1 MNSKTKKEVQIIN
14 PTKGIYS
21 DRLKRVAA
29 YCRVSTDSADQINSF
44 LAQVKYYNDFI
55 KQSGDMTLVDIYA
68 DEGITG
74 TCVNKRDEFQRMM
87 KDSKAGKIDR
97 IYVKSVSRFA
107 RNSLECIENI
117 RLLKSYGTTVLFE
130 NDGIDTSTMNS
141 EMILYIKSAFA
152 QSEALAGSKRVSTAV
167 RMKMANGEFSIT
179 TAPYGYMVE
188 NNNFVPVPELKPA
201 IERIFK
207 TYLSG
212 KGMGIIAE
220 ELNSERYMDREWNL
234 SAVKY
239 ILSNEKYV
247 GDSLLQKTY
256 TPQMFPLKNRPNNGE
271 VDKYYVSNTHEP
283 LIDRDLFNA
292 VQEKLKQNKLDRSS
306 YEANRIT
313 NFTQKIRCG
322 NCGCAF
328 KRKIQSGEA
337 YWVCSSNGIAGR
349 HCKTQNVKEDDLR
362 ESFVRLFNRLKLY
375 ESEIVDSALN
385 KLVSL
390 KSKISSQIAAISDI
404 DVEIAAICEKNCM
417 LAKLKVRNIVD
428 DVSYMEQ
435 TSALQKRLT
444 ELRSRRIKLL
454 NEDEDEKSIERF
466 RTLKN
471 ELDEYDGYMLLF
483 DKDVFESMVQNIFV
497 SDDDC
502 VTYEL
507 KCGLKLKE
515 RI

>member
-1 MNSKTKKEVQIIN
+1 MNSKAKKEVQIIN
-14 PTKGIYS
+14 PTKGLYS

-29 YCRVSTDSADQINSF
+29 YCRVSTDSEDQVNSF

-55 KQSGDMTLVDIYA
+55 KHSKDMILVDIYA

-74 TCVNKRDEFQRMM
+74 TCVNKRDEFQRML
-87 KDSKAGKIDR
+87 KDSRSGKIDR

-130 NDGIDTSTMNS
+130 NDGIDTGTMNS

-179 TAPYGYMVE
+179 TVPYGYTVE
-188 NNNFVPVPELKPA
+188 NNVLIPIPELKPA

-207 TYLSG
+207 DYLSG
-212 KGMGIIAE
+212 KGMGKIAE
-220 ELNSERYMDREWNL
+220 NLTNERFMNRDWKI
-234 SAVKY
+234 SAVRY
-239 ILSNEKYV
+239 ILSNEKYI

-256 TPQMFPLKNRPNNGE
+256 TPQILPLKNRPNNGE
-271 VDKYYVSNTHEP
+271 VDKYYISNTHEP
-283 LIDRDLFNA
+283 IITRELFNA
-292 VQEKLKQNKLDRSS
+292 VQDKLNRNNLARKN
-306 YEANRIT
+306 YEADKIND
-313 NFTQKIRCG
+313 FTQKVRC
-322 NCGCAF
+322 NDCGCAF
-328 KRKIQSGEA
+328 KRKIQSGEV

-349 HCKTQNVKEDDLR
+349 HCKTRNVKERDLR
-362 ESFVRLFNRLKLY
+362 KSFVNLFNSLKQY
-375 ESEIVDSALN
+375 ESEIIDYALN
-385 KLVSL
+385 QLVSL
-390 KSKISSQIAAISDI
+390 KAKISSQNMAIADI

-417 LAKLKVRNIVD
+417 LAKLKARNIID

-444 ELRSRRIKLL
+444 ELRNRRTKIL
-454 NEDEDEKSIERF
+454 NEDEDEKCIEEF
-466 RTLKN
+466 RNLKS
-471 ELDEYDGYMLLF
+471 ELSAVDGYLLMFNEEVF
-483 DKDVFESMVQNIFV
+483 DRIVKYITV
-497 SDDDC
+497 SDEDF
-502 VTYEL
+502 VIYEL

-515 RI
+515 SI

>member
-1 MNSKTKKEVQIIN
+1 MYKIKDFDYDLWKDADGKCYARVRNTGEVCEINGDTMKLLRREEKRIYRELDLKKSLDSDNINDKTKASIMFPLSFEATDYENNDDSSWLQSNESLEEEQDAKDLEERFMKLLTGYQKEVFLFVLKNGESQIDFAKR
-14 PTKGIYS
+14 KGVTS
-21 DRLKRVAA
+21 
-29 YCRVSTDSADQINSF
+29 
-44 LAQVKYYNDFI
+44 
-55 KQSGDMTLVDIYA
+55 QSV
-68 DEGITG
+68 
-74 TCVNKRDEFQRMM
+74 
-87 KDSKAGKIDR
+87 
-97 IYVKSVSRFA
+97 
-107 RNSLECIENI
+107 RNVI
-117 RLLKSYGTTVLFE
+117 
-130 NDGIDTSTMNS
+130 
-141 EMILYIKSAFA
+141 
-152 QSEALAGSKRVSTAV
+152 AV

-188 NNNFVPVPELKPA
+188 NNNLVPVPELKPA

-322 NCGCAF
+322 DCGCAF

-362 ESFVRLFNRLKLY
+362 KSFVRLFNRLKLY
-375 ESEIVDSALN
+375 EFETVASALN
-385 KLVSL
+385 QLVSL
-390 KSKISSQIAAISDI
+390 KAKISGQSTAISDI
-404 DVEIAAICEKNCM
+404 DIEIAATCEKNCM
-417 LAKLKVRNIVD
+417 LAKLKARNIVD

-454 NEDEDEKSIERF
+454 NEDEDEKSIERL

-507 KCGLKLKE
+507 KCRLKLKE